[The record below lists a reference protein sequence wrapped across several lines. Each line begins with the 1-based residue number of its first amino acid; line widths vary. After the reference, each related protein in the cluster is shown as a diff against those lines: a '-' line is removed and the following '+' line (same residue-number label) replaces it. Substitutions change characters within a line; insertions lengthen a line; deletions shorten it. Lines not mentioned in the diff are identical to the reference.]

1 MDQKRENR
9 ERFGGAKLAAFIAFV
24 YLLIV
29 SFWFLYAD
37 RLLMSMLNNI
47 VDVQVI
53 YILRYWSVV
62 VLTAVLLFLLI
73 HFQIASKRS
82 VKALE
87 DIKFA
92 LDQSSIVAITD
103 RVGMIQYV
111 NDKFCEVTKY
121 SNEEIVGNTHRLI
134 NSGYHPKEFFT
145 ELWKTISNGKVWK
158 GEVKN
163 KAKDGV
169 EFWVDTTI
177 VPFLNRQGQPYQ
189 YIVIRT
195 DITEQ
200 KLIEQKVQQIAY
212 YDALTQLPNRLLL
225 LKELSSAIEQCEQR
239 NEWLAVLL
247 FDIDRFKMMNDLYG
261 HSFGDKLLKAV
272 AERIRHCLR
281 EKDGLY
287 RVGADEFAVT
297 LYNATPQW
305 VSKFVE
311 IIQEAFSET
320 FLIDHQ
326 ELFVTLS
333 AGISFY
339 PFGKDINTLIQNADL
354 AVYFAKEEG
363 GNIYHFFTPEMNE
376 KVSQKMQMD
385 AHLRRAVEQDEFV
398 AYFQPFVDMNCGKL
412 IGMEALIR
420 WDHPEW
426 GIVLPGQFIP
436 LAEETGLI
444 VPIGEKMLRLA
455 CIHTKKWVDEGF
467 SQLRVAVNLSA
478 QQFQQWDFVQKID
491 AILKETGLPPAC
503 LELEITEGV
512 AMQNSDKVISTLS
525 QLVQLGVHI
534 SIDDFGTGY
543 SSLSYLKKFPIQSLK
558 IDQSFIQAMMA
569 NPGDLAITKA
579 IIQLSKS
586 LALKVIAE
594 GIETEEQFQLLKQNG
609 CDVAQG
615 YLFGKPMS
623 PMDFENFLNGD
634 CAYSI

>member
-29 SFWFLYAD
+29 SFWFFYAD

-62 VLTAVLLFLLI
+62 VLTAVLLFFLI

-103 RVGMIQYV
+103 RVGIIQYV

-121 SNEEIVGNTHRLI
+121 SNEEVVGKTHRLI
-134 NSGYHPKEFFT
+134 NSEYHPKEFFT
-145 ELWKTISNGKVWK
+145 ELWKTINNGKVWK

-163 KAKDGV
+163 RAKDGV

-200 KLIEQKVQQIAY
+200 KLVEQKIEQIAY
-212 YDALTQLPNRLLL
+212 YDSLTQLPNRLLL
-225 LKELSSAIEQCEQR
+225 LKELSSAIEQCEQK

-261 HSFGDKLLKAV
+261 HPFGDKLLKTV

-281 EKDGLY
+281 KKDGLY

-297 LYNATPQW
+297 LVKATPQW
-305 VSKFVE
+305 VSEFVE
-311 IIQEAFSET
+311 IIQEAFSEP

-326 ELFVTLS
+326 DLFVTLS
-333 AGISFY
+333 AGVSFY
-339 PFGKDINTLIQNADL
+339 PFSKDINTLIQNADL
-354 AVYFAKEEG
+354 AVYFAKAEG
-363 GNIYHFFTPEMNE
+363 GNIYRFFTPEMNE

-398 AYFQPFVDMNCGKL
+398 AYFQPFVDMNCGNL

-455 CIHTKKWVDEGF
+455 CIHTKKWVDAGF

-478 QQFQQWDFVQKID
+478 QQFQQWDFVQTID

-512 AMQNSDKVISTLS
+512 AMQNSEKVVSTLS

-558 IDQSFIQAMMA
+558 IDQSFVQAMMA

-615 YLFGKPMS
+615 YLFGKPMA
-623 PMDFENFLNGD
+623 PLDFENFLNGD
-634 CAYSI
+634 CAYSL